1 MVGSRPFKVYLGL
14 TYCYLA
20 EKQRNKKQLK
30 YKKQRSG
37 AAEKQTNEET
47 EKRNEETNKQ
57 EKKQKQRQ

>member
-1 MVGSRPFKVYLGL
+1 LVGSRPFKVYLGL

-47 EKRNEETNKQ
+47 EKRNEEINK
-57 EKKQKQRQ
+57 